1 MPRILAIETS
11 CDETA
16 AAVVADRRVLSN
28 VIASQLVHQQWG
40 GIVPELASR
49 AHLERICEVTKTALD
64 QAQLRL
70 SELDAVACTV
80 QPGLAGSLLVGSSFA
95 KGIAVRW
102 QLPCV
107 PVHHLEGH
115 LLSGFLVEPALPLPA
130 IVLVVSGGHTLL
142 CLLETTSQYRI
153 IGSTRDDAA
162 GEAFDKIATL
172 LGLSYP
178 GGPALE
184 RLAAKGSP
192 TIPLPRPLL
201 HDQSFEFSFSGLKTA
216 VRRLIAESSRD
227 DDQFRAD
234 VAASV
239 QQAIVEVL
247 VAKTTRAAREFG
259 ARSIVVAGGVAANQ
273 TLRTQMQS
281 AVARLRLPVI
291 VPDRQ
296 FVLDNAAMIGFV
308 AHLKIELYGL
318 PSFRRL
324 DFEIDPTP
332 WRIHRHGS
340 AVHRN
345 HDAATVSL

>member
-16 AAVVADRRVLSN
+16 AAVVSDRRVLSN
-28 VIASQLVHQQWG
+28 VIASQHIHRRWG
-40 GIVPELASR
+40 GVVPELASR
-49 AHLERICEVTKTALD
+49 AHLERISAVTSAALTE
-64 QAQLRL
+64 AHLHP

-142 CLLETTSQYRI
+142 CLLETSSRYRI

-184 RLAAKGSP
+184 RLAAEGRP
-192 TIPLPRPLL
+192 TIPLPCPLL

-216 VRRLIAESSRD
+216 VRRLMAESPRD

-234 VAASV
+234 LAASV

-247 VAKTTRAAREFG
+247 VAKTIRAAEQFD